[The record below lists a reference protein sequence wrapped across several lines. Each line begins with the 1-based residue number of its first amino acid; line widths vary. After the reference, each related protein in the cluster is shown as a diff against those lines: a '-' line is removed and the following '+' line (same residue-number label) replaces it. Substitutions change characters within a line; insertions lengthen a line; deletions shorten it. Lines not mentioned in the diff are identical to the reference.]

1 MKHFDISAATRY
13 AQKSLKSLGRFVDV
27 HRPEVMAAT
36 GICGYLSSLYLMYKA
51 APKIKQGIEDK
62 DPKTVAVAALPVVAS
77 AAVATVAVVGSVKD
91 SKRRLAAMT
100 AAYNFTDAAFTEYRD
115 SAKEVLSDKKPHKE
129 EDISYHSAD
138 KEIKQTPPNNVID
151 TGHGS
156 TLCYE
161 RLTGRYFLSDINFLK
176 SAVNR
181 ANESFDDDYDY
192 NRSGGKDVFLSELHE
207 EMDLEDSDMDRMIG
221 WTSSYGRIKVDY
233 SSHLAPDGTPCLA
246 LSYRNMVLLQKVGD
260 EDYVPLDIYY

>member
-1 MKHFDISAATRY
+1 MNISALAKH
-13 AQKSLKSLGRFVDV
+13 AESSLRAIGRFVGA

-36 GICGYLSSLYLMYKA
+36 GIVGYFGSLYLMYKA
-51 APKIKQGIEDK
+51 TPKIKKGIEDK
-62 DPKTVAVAALPVVAS
+62 DPKAVVLAALPVVAS
-77 AAVATVAVVGSVKD
+77 AGVSTASIIGSVKD
-91 SKRRLAAMT
+91 SNRRIAALT
-100 AAYNFTDAAFTEYRD
+100 TAYNLTQAALAENRD
-115 SAKEVLSDKKPHKE
+115 SVREVLGDKKPHKE
-129 EDISYHSAD
+129 DDISYHSAD
-138 KEIKQTPPNNVID
+138 REIKQTPPNNVID